1 MPPRKKP
8 TTTPKAKA
16 KSSKTTSTCQ
26 KTTAPGKPKAKKSTP
41 ISKQPAKK
49 PSIKSATTKT
59 SGKTTIKTPPKKRT
73 TTKKPT
79 TRKKPEPKPTFKRK
93 ELSHE
98 EMFPFESFPFRLE
111 YKDGTETRVCYF
123 TCEEHR
129 TKLINRYKLR
139 KETYFIDD
147 LTTT

>member
-1 MPPRKKP
+1 MPPKK
-8 TTTPKAKA
+8 
-16 KSSKTTSTCQ
+16 KSST
-26 KTTAPGKPKAKKSTP
+26 
-41 ISKQPAKK
+41 PAKK
-49 PSIKSATTKT
+49 PSVKSATTKN
-59 SGKTTIKTPPKKRT
+59 SGKTTKTTPQKRKTTPKK
-73 TTKKPT
+73 PVAT
-79 TRKKPEPKPTFKRK
+79 TRKKPAVKKKDPVLKRK

-111 YKDGTETRVCYF
+111 YKDGTETRVCHF

-139 KETYFIDD
+139 KGTYFIDD

>member
-8 TTTPKAKA
+8 STTPKVKQ
-16 KSSKTTSTCQ
+16 SKPTSNATQ
-26 KTTAPGKPKAKKSTP
+26 KISKNTKKLTP
-41 ISKQPAKK
+41 TSKQPAKK
-49 PSIKSATTKT
+49 PSVKSATTKT
-59 SGKTTIKTPPKKRT
+59 SGKTITKTPPKKR
-73 TTKKPT
+73 T

-111 YKDGTETRVCYF
+111 YQDGTEHRVCHF

-139 KETYFIDD
+139 KGTYFIDD
-147 LTTT
+147 LTT